1 MAPAVWFDKQ
11 GGTSRCLVFSPSR
24 LCSVGESFASSSRWF
39 GHWRRGADLTVIIL
53 IIMSSLSF
61 RNWIK
66 KSYLS
71 LWASVMNT
79 QQVRWKMFWFWCEI
93 DFLCSLPRDRQWQRV
108 LKLPT
113 PQDLTSTTHK
123 NKMKVRMK
131 KWSVTSADPGPT
143 EPGRRVFQSL
153 SSATVCLCAI
163 SCTGNYERYRR
174 TSTTMVVTHRCSAH
188 FQYC

>member
-11 GGTSRCLVFSPSR
+11 GGTSRCFVFSPSR

-79 QQVRWKMFWFWCEI
+79 QQVRWKMFWFWCEWNTI
-93 DFLCSLPRDRQWQRV
+93 IIISIKQAADQLFHVFNSFQRRLLKSKDRYTSSSLLSDTFKDHFLCSLPWDRQWQRV

-113 PQDLTSTTHK
+113 L
-123 NKMKVRMK
+123 
-131 KWSVTSADPGPT
+131 
-143 EPGRRVFQSL
+143 
-153 SSATVCLCAI
+153 
-163 SCTGNYERYRR
+163 
-174 TSTTMVVTHRCSAH
+174 HRSD
-188 FQYC
+188 FNNSQK